1 MPVPDFSPGE
11 VLTAAAMDSIGLW
24 KTASGSATSGTVLSI
39 QNCFSADYE
48 AYRVV
53 LTDIRTTVASG
64 LNVQLAN
71 GGTPN
76 ATGYGYNYVNGPY
89 ATTSTYAQQ
98 GGTGLAAWPTVG
110 VGFTDS
116 GGVAMDIYNPFLSQ
130 FSIISSDRTDPRAG
144 GTAGRW
150 NGFHA
155 VATSFSGIYI
165 VSSAGT
171 FTNINATVYGYRR

>member
-11 VLTAAAMDSIGLW
+11 VLTASAMDSVAMW

-39 QNCFSADYE
+39 QNCFNADYE

-71 GGTPN
+71 AGTPN
-76 ATGYGYNYVNGPY
+76 AADYAYNYVNGSY
-89 ATTSTYAQQ
+89 TTTSTYNQQ
-98 GGTGLAAWPTVG
+98 GGTGLASWPTVG

-116 GGVAMDIYNPFLSQ
+116 GGVAMDIFNPFLAR
-130 FSIISSDRTDPRAG
+130 FSVLSSDRTDPRTVGA
-144 GTAGRW
+144 AGRY
-150 NGFHA
+150 NGFHG

-165 VSSAGT
+165 VASAGN
-171 FTNINATVYGYRR
+171 FTNINATVYGYRK